1 MKTIKKNNFTK
12 KDISK
17 EIYNQIGFS
26 KPYTHKIT
34 EDFINILKL
43 IIKKKNIKIKN
54 FGVFKTLK
62 KNERVGRNPKNNKI
76 YKITARKTVIF
87 VVSKKLNKQINI

>member
-1 MKTIKKNNFTK
+1 MVIEDIMMK
-12 KDISK
+12 
-17 EIYNQIGFS
+17 
-26 KPYTHKIT
+26 
-34 EDFINILKL
+34 
-43 IIKKKNIKIKN
+43 
-54 FGVFKTLK
+54 KTLK